1 MRSCPVCE
9 SEMSPRFASEC
20 EPPVAWA
27 CRNCGLLQL
36 ESGGRPFT
44 TEEQMA
50 IHAMAPVVPA
60 GRPARGA
67 RRSDAAAQAREVLEA
82 FGMEI
87 PVDVEAIAERLGYPV
102 RWRAMPEG
110 YRGGIEGD
118 AGHRVLVLNRDHPY
132 RSDAERR
139 WVLAEE
145 LAHAVL
151 GHTTLAA
158 SESASR
164 EPKMMEDSRR
174 ASEIDARSFAAELL
188 MPAAEVRRT
197 YAREQSIILRALGSE
212 ERAQAV
218 KTVVADLARE
228 FRVSQQAMRIRLG
241 QLGLLT

>member
-1 MRSCPVCE
+1 
-9 SEMSPRFASEC
+9 MSPRFASEC

-27 CRNCGLLQL
+27 CPNCGLLQL

-44 TEEQMA
+44 AEEQTA
-50 IHAMAPVVPA
+50 IRAMAPLAP
-60 GRPARGA
+60 GRQRRDF
-67 RRSDAAAQAREVLEA
+67 RRSEAATQAYEILEA
-82 FGMEI
+82 LELKT
-87 PVDVEAIAERLGYPV
+87 PVAVEVIAERLGYPI

-118 AGHRVLVLNRDHPY
+118 AEHRILVLNRDHPFG
-132 RSDAERR
+132 SDMERR
-139 WVLAEE
+139 WVMAEE

-151 GHTTLAA
+151 GHSTLAA
-158 SESASR
+158 SESRAR
-164 EPKMMEDSRR
+164 EPYMKEGSRR
-174 ASEIDARSFAAELL
+174 VSETDARSFAAELL
-188 MPAAEVRRT
+188 MPAAETRRAF
-197 YAREQSIILRALGSE
+197 AREQSIILRALGIE

>member
-27 CRNCGLLQL
+27 CLNCGLLQL

-44 TEEQMA
+44 TEEQTA
-50 IHAMAPVVPA
+50 ILRIAPVVPA
-60 GRPARGA
+60 GQHTREV
-67 RRSDAAAQAREVLEA
+67 RRSGAAREAREVLDA

-118 AGHRVLVLNRDHPY
+118 AGYRMLVLNRDHPF

-139 WVLAEE
+139 WVIAEE

-158 SESASR
+158 SESAAR
-164 EPKMMEDSRR
+164 EAYMKEDSRR
-174 ASEIDARSFAAELL
+174 IGETEARTFAAELL

-197 YAREQSIILRALGSE
+197 FAREQSIILRALGSGQ
-212 ERAQAV
+212 RAQAV

-228 FRVSQQAMRIRLG
+228 FRVSQQALRIRLG